1 MIENKAE
8 PPAGSPASAS
18 VTARRSFRAYC
29 RLASHGS
36 GVAVVVPALLA
47 VGRLRVGFALQV
59 LVLGRVGAHAAG
71 RPLLEEVGHVSDL
84 GKNERGGEA
93 GYMCV
98 CVGGGGGGEDNVY
111 ASVGL
116 TVSTAMSAP
125 CRRPTSTSLQW
136 CLKSDTRV

>member
-18 VTARRSFRAYC
+18 VTARGSFRPHC
-29 RLASHGS
+29 HPASHGS

-84 GKNERGGEA
+84 GKDEQGGEA
-93 GYMCV
+93 GCTCV
-98 CVGGGGGGEDNVY
+98 WGGEIMCTPVLD
-111 ASVGL
+111 S
-116 TVSTAMSAP
+116 
-125 CRRPTSTSLQW
+125 R
-136 CLKSDTRV
+136 